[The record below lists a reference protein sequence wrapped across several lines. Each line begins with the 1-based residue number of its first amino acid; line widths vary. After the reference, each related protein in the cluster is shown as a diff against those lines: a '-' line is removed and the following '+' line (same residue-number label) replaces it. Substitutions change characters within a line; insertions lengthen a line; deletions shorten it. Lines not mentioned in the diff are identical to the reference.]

1 MIKLNSSIIFK
12 NKFLVRAFAA
22 VAIVAVFAVAYFND
36 HKLPD
41 GNTAIQDHELQEQS
55 SASADRQNNIG
66 TSEGDGTVAPLL
78 ETEIGTVNNP
88 VVSPTPSGAG
98 TVAGKVCFGGQCYG
112 VELAKTPQ
120 ETEHGLMYRASLDK
134 DKGMLFDFGAA
145 GIHKFWMKNTL
156 ISLDMVWIGADNK
169 VIFISN
175 NISPCIK
182 DPCPLYGPDVPARY
196 VLEIN
201 GGEMK
206 RLAAKVGDEVVIR

>member
-1 MIKLNSSIIFK
+1 MNFSQINAK
-12 NKFLVRAFAA
+12 NKFVPRA
-22 VAIVAVFAVAYFND
+22 AITAIIAAVFAVAYFND
-36 HKLPD
+36 HKSPA
-41 GNTAIQDHELQEQS
+41 GNAIVQNQELQEQS

-78 ETEIGTVNNP
+78 ETEIGMINQ
-88 VVSPTPSGAG
+88 PTPPSTPSQAG
-98 TVAGKVCFGGQCYG
+98 PTAGKVCFGGQCYG

-196 VLEIN
+196 VLEVN

-206 RLAAKVGDEVVIR
+206 RLAAEVGDEVVIR